1 MLKLSTC
8 LIRRFNERMSKVNFK
23 RDVLNLTVIVSAL
36 GYFVDIYDL
45 VLFSIVRVASLR
57 DLGVPEGELLGV
69 GIQLLNMQMTGM
81 LIGGIVW
88 GILGDKLGRVSVL
101 FGSILMYSLANI
113 ANGLIHSVEA
123 YSWLR
128 LIAGIGLAGELGAA
142 ITLVSES
149 LPKES
154 RGIGTS
160 VVAGI
165 GVSGALLAAT
175 IGKHFPWQ
183 FAYMAGGGLGLAL
196 LILRV
201 KMLESGMFSQ
211 LRDEADVSRGDISM
225 LFTNL
230 ERFGRYMD
238 CILIGLPLWFVI
250 GILVTFSPEICAEL
264 GATGPVSAGDG
275 IFWAYTGLVIG
286 DIGSGALS
294 QWLKSR
300 KATLWIFQLASA
312 ALIILFLA
320 SKNMSPDY
328 YYLLC
333 FLLGCSVGYWAIFV
347 TVAAE
352 QFGTNLR
359 ATVTTTVPNF
369 VRGSVVLITT
379 AFTALRSNVGTI
391 QSALTVGIVCVT
403 IGLFALKRLKESFGR
418 DLNWVES

>member
-1 MLKLSTC
+1 MAQL
-8 LIRRFNERMSKVNFK
+8 NFK

-57 DLGVPEGELLGV
+57 DLGVAEADLLPVGV
-69 GIQLLNMQMTGM
+69 RLLNMQMTGM

-113 ANGLIHSVEA
+113 ANGMVTDVESYA
-123 YSWLR
+123 WLR

-160 VVAGI
+160 LVAGI
-165 GVSGALLAAT
+165 GVSGSLLAAT
-175 IGKHFPWQ
+175 VGKHFSWQ
-183 FAYMAGGGLGLAL
+183 TAYIIGGCLGLSL

-201 KMLESGMFSQ
+201 KLLESGMFDQMRVES
-211 LRDEADVSRGDISM
+211 RIRRGDIMM
-225 LFTNL
+225 LFNNI
-230 ERFGRYMD
+230 ERFGRYVD
-238 CILIGLPLWFVI
+238 CILIGLPIWFVI
-250 GILVTFSPEICAEL
+250 GILVTFSPEICKEL
-264 GATGPVSAGDG
+264 GVTGTISAGDA
-275 IFWAYTGLVIG
+275 IFWTYAGLVIG
-286 DIGSGALS
+286 DIASGLLS

-300 KATLWIFQLASA
+300 KTTLWIFQIASA
-312 ALIILFLA
+312 ILILIYLF
-320 SKNMSPDY
+320 SRGMTPDY

-369 VRGSVVLITT
+369 VRGSVVVIST
-379 AFTALRSNVGTI
+379 AFTIFKDKVGTI
-391 QSALTVGIVCVT
+391 QSAITVGMICVV
-403 IGLFALKRLKESFGR
+403 IGMFALKRIKESFGR
-418 DLNWVES
+418 DLNWMES

>member
-1 MLKLSTC
+1 MQGINL
-8 LIRRFNERMSKVNFK
+8 K

-57 DLGVPEGELLGV
+57 DLGVAEADLLSV
-69 GIQLLNMQMTGM
+69 GIRLLNMQMTGM

-113 ANGLIHSVEA
+113 ANGLISSVDA
-123 YSWLR
+123 YAWLR
-128 LIAGIGLAGELGAA
+128 LVAGIGLAGELGAA

-160 VVAGI
+160 IVAGV

-183 FAYMAGGGLGLAL
+183 FAYIAGGSLGLLL

-211 LRDEADVSRGDISM
+211 MRDDSDISRGDIRM

-238 CILIGLPLWFVI
+238 CILIGIPLWFVI
-250 GILVTFSPEICAEL
+250 GILVTFSPEICKAL
-264 GATGPVSAGDG
+264 GATGVVSAGDG
-275 IFWAYTGLVIG
+275 IFWAYTGLVVG
-286 DIGSGALS
+286 DIGSGLVS

-300 KATLWIFQLASA
+300 KATLWIFQIASA
-312 ALIILFLA
+312 ALILLFLF
-320 SKNMSPDY
+320 STNMSPNY
-328 YYLLC
+328 YYFLC
-333 FLLGCSVGYWAIFV
+333 FMLGCAVGYWAIFV

-359 ATVTTTVPNF
+359 ATVATTVPNF
-369 VRGSVVLITT
+369 VRGSVVIITT
-379 AFTALRSNVGTI
+379 AFTALQAKVGI
-391 QSALTVGIVCVT
+391 VQSALTVGMVCVA
-403 IGLFALKRLKESFGR
+403 IGLFALKRLKESFGK
-418 DLNWVES
+418 DLNWLES

>member
-1 MLKLSTC
+1 MHGINL
-8 LIRRFNERMSKVNFK
+8 K

-57 DLGVPEGELLGV
+57 DLGVAEADLLSV
-69 GIQLLNMQMTGM
+69 GIRLLNMQMTGM

-113 ANGLIHSVEA
+113 ANGLISSVDA
-123 YSWLR
+123 YAWLR
-128 LIAGIGLAGELGAA
+128 LVAGIGLAGELGAA

-160 VVAGI
+160 VVAGV

-183 FAYMAGGGLGLAL
+183 FAYIAGGSLGLLL

-211 LRDEADVSRGDISM
+211 MRDDSDISRGDIRM

-238 CILIGLPLWFVI
+238 CILIGIPLWFVI
-250 GILVTFSPEICAEL
+250 GILVTFSPEICKAL
-264 GATGPVSAGDG
+264 GATGVVSAGDG
-275 IFWAYTGLVIG
+275 IFWAYTGLVVG
-286 DIGSGALS
+286 DIGSGLVS

-312 ALIILFLA
+312 ALILLFLF
-320 SKNMSPDY
+320 STNMSPNY
-328 YYLLC
+328 YYFLC
-333 FLLGCSVGYWAIFV
+333 FMLGCAVGYWAIFV

-359 ATVTTTVPNF
+359 ATVATTVPNF
-369 VRGSVVLITT
+369 VRGSVVIITT
-379 AFTALRSNVGTI
+379 AFTALQAKVGI
-391 QSALTVGIVCVT
+391 VQSALTVGMVCVA
-403 IGLFALKRLKESFGR
+403 IGLFALKRLKESFGK
-418 DLNWVES
+418 DLNWLES

>member
-1 MLKLSTC
+1 MQGINL
-8 LIRRFNERMSKVNFK
+8 K

-57 DLGVPEGELLGV
+57 DLGVAEADLLSV
-69 GIQLLNMQMTGM
+69 GIRLLNMQMTGM

-113 ANGLIHSVEA
+113 ANGLISSVDA
-123 YSWLR
+123 YAWLR
-128 LIAGIGLAGELGAA
+128 LVAGIGLAGELGAA

-160 VVAGI
+160 VVAGV

-183 FAYMAGGGLGLAL
+183 FAYIAGGSLGLLL

-211 LRDEADVSRGDISM
+211 MRDESDISRGDIRM

-238 CILIGLPLWFVI
+238 CILIGIPLWFVI
-250 GILVTFSPEICAEL
+250 GILVTFSPEICKAL
-264 GATGPVSAGDG
+264 GATGVVSAGDG
-275 IFWAYTGLVIG
+275 IFWAYTGLVVG
-286 DIGSGALS
+286 DIGSGLVS

-312 ALIILFLA
+312 ALILLFLF
-320 SKNMSPDY
+320 STNMSPNY
-328 YYLLC
+328 YYFLC
-333 FLLGCSVGYWAIFV
+333 FMLGCAVGYWAIFV

-359 ATVTTTVPNF
+359 ATVATTVPNF
-369 VRGSVVLITT
+369 VRGSVVIITT
-379 AFTALRSNVGTI
+379 AFTALQAKVGI
-391 QSALTVGIVCVT
+391 VQSALTVGMVCVA

-418 DLNWVES
+418 DLNWLES

>member
-1 MLKLSTC
+1 MKEINL
-8 LIRRFNERMSKVNFK
+8 K

-57 DLGVPEGELLGV
+57 DLGVAESELLPVGV
-69 GIQLLNMQMTGM
+69 RLLNMQMTGM
-81 LIGGIVW
+81 LLGGIIW

-113 ANGLIHSVEA
+113 ANGMVTDVETYA
-123 YSWLR
+123 WLR

-160 VVAGI
+160 VVAGV

-175 IGKHFPWQ
+175 VGKYFSWQTAYIIGG
-183 FAYMAGGGLGLAL
+183 ALGLTL

-201 KMLESGMFSQ
+201 KMLESGMFHQ
-211 LRDEADVSRGDISM
+211 VKGDDGIRRGDVAM
-225 LFTNL
+225 LFNNL

-238 CILIGLPLWFVI
+238 CILIGVPLWFVI
-250 GILVTFSPEICAEL
+250 GILVTFAPEICSAL

-275 IFWAYTGLVIG
+275 IFWAYAGLVVG
-286 DIGSGALS
+286 DIGSGIVS

-300 KATLWIFQLASA
+300 KLTLWIFQIASA
-312 ALIILFLA
+312 ILIVTYLF
-320 SKNMSPDY
+320 STNMPPSY

-333 FLLGCSVGYWAIFV
+333 FLMGCSVGYWAIFV

-369 VRGSVVLITT
+369 VRGSVVIITT
-379 AFTALRSNVGTI
+379 SFAFLKERVGII
-391 QSALTVGIVCVT
+391 QSALTVGMVCVV
-403 IGLFALKRLKESFGR
+403 IGFFALRRIKESFGR
-418 DLNWVES
+418 DLNWVEH

>member
-1 MLKLSTC
+1 MRELNL
-8 LIRRFNERMSKVNFK
+8 K

-57 DLGVPEGELLGV
+57 DLGVAETDLLAVGV
-69 GIQLLNMQMTGM
+69 RLLNMQMTGM
-81 LIGGIVW
+81 LVGGIVW

-113 ANGLIHSVEA
+113 ANGLISSVEA
-123 YSWLR
+123 YAWLR

-160 VVAGI
+160 VVAGV

-175 IGKHFPWQ
+175 IGKHFSWQ
-183 FAYMAGGGLGLAL
+183 VAYIAGGSLGLLL

-211 LRDEADVSRGDISM
+211 MRDDTDVSRGDITM

-238 CILIGLPLWFVI
+238 CILIGIPLWFVI
-250 GILVTFSPEICAEL
+250 GILVTFSPEICREL

-275 IFWAYTGLVIG
+275 IFWAYTGLVVG
-286 DIGSGALS
+286 DIGSGLVS

-300 KATLWIFQLASA
+300 KATLWIFQLGSA
-312 ALIILFLA
+312 ALILVFLF
-320 SKNMSPDY
+320 SRNMTPNY
-328 YYLLC
+328 YYFLC
-333 FLLGCSVGYWAIFV
+333 FMLGCGVGYWAIFV

-359 ATVTTTVPNF
+359 ATVATTVPNF
-369 VRGSVVLITT
+369 VRGSVVVITT
-379 AFTALRSNVGTI
+379 AFTYLQFKVGI
-391 QSALTVGIVCVT
+391 VQSALTVGMVCVL
-403 IGLFALKRLKESFGR
+403 IGMFALKRLKESFGK
-418 DLNWVES
+418 DLNWLEG

>member
-1 MLKLSTC
+1 M
-8 LIRRFNERMSKVNFK
+8 REVNLK

-57 DLGVPEGELLGV
+57 DLGVPETELLSVGV
-69 GIQLLNMQMTGM
+69 RLLNMQMTGM
-81 LIGGIVW
+81 LIGGIIW
-88 GILGDKLGRVSVL
+88 GVLGDKLGRVSVL

-113 ANGLIHSVEA
+113 ANGMITSVDA
-123 YSWLR
+123 YAWLR
-128 LIAGIGLAGELGAA
+128 LVAGIGLAGELGAA

-175 IGKHFPWQ
+175 IGKHFSWQ
-183 FAYMAGGGLGLAL
+183 FAYIAGGSLGLLL

-211 LRDEADVSRGDISM
+211 MRDESDISRGDITM

-238 CILIGLPLWFVI
+238 CILIGIPLWFVI
-250 GILVTFSPEICAEL
+250 GILVTFSPEICKEL
-264 GATGPVSAGDG
+264 GATGTVSAGDG
-275 IFWAYTGLVIG
+275 IFWAYAGLVVG
-286 DIGSGALS
+286 DIGSGLVS

-300 KATLWIFQLASA
+300 KLTLWIFQLASA
-312 ALIILFLA
+312 ALIVLFLS
-320 SKNMSPDY
+320 SKGMHPNY
-328 YYLLC
+328 YYALC
-333 FLLGCSVGYWAIFV
+333 FALGCSVGYWAIFV

-359 ATVTTTVPNF
+359 ATVATTVPNF
-369 VRGSVVLITT
+369 VRGSVVVVTT
-379 AFTALRSNVGTI
+379 AFTALQLHVGI
-391 QSALTVGIVCVT
+391 VQSALAVGAVSVL
-403 IGLFALKRLKESFGR
+403 IGLFALRRLKESFGK
-418 DLNWVES
+418 DLNWLET

>member
-1 MLKLSTC
+1 
-8 LIRRFNERMSKVNFK
+8 
-23 RDVLNLTVIVSAL
+23 VLNLTVIVSAL

-57 DLGVPEGELLGV
+57 DLGVAEADLLSV
-69 GIQLLNMQMTGM
+69 GIRLLNMQMTGM

-113 ANGLIHSVEA
+113 ANGLISSVDA
-123 YSWLR
+123 YAWLR
-128 LIAGIGLAGELGAA
+128 LVAGIGLAGELGAA

-160 VVAGI
+160 IVAGV

-183 FAYMAGGGLGLAL
+183 FAYIAGGSLGLLL

-211 LRDEADVSRGDISM
+211 MRDDSDIRRGDIRM

-238 CILIGLPLWFVI
+238 CILIGIPLWFVI
-250 GILVTFSPEICAEL
+250 GILVTFSPEICKAL
-264 GATGPVSAGDG
+264 GATGVVSAGDG
-275 IFWAYTGLVIG
+275 IFWAYTGLVVG
-286 DIGSGALS
+286 DIGSGLVS

-300 KATLWIFQLASA
+300 KATLWIFQIASA
-312 ALIILFLA
+312 ALILLFLF
-320 SKNMSPDY
+320 STNMSPNY
-328 YYLLC
+328 YYFLC
-333 FLLGCSVGYWAIFV
+333 FMLGCAVGYWAIFV

-359 ATVTTTVPNF
+359 ATVATTVPNF
-369 VRGSVVLITT
+369 VRGSVVIITT
-379 AFTALRSNVGTI
+379 AFTALQAKVGI
-391 QSALTVGIVCVT
+391 VQSALTVGMVCVA
-403 IGLFALKRLKESFGR
+403 IGLFALKRLKESFGK
-418 DLNWVES
+418 DLNWLES

>member
-1 MLKLSTC
+1 MQGINL
-8 LIRRFNERMSKVNFK
+8 K

-57 DLGVPEGELLGV
+57 DLGVAEADLLSV
-69 GIQLLNMQMTGM
+69 GIRLLNMQMTGM

-113 ANGLIHSVEA
+113 ANGLISSVDA
-123 YSWLR
+123 YAWLR
-128 LIAGIGLAGELGAA
+128 LVAGIGLAGELGAA

-160 VVAGI
+160 IVAGV

-183 FAYMAGGGLGLAL
+183 FAYIAGGSLGLLL

-211 LRDEADVSRGDISM
+211 MRDDSDIRRGDIRM

-238 CILIGLPLWFVI
+238 CILIGIPLWFVI
-250 GILVTFSPEICAEL
+250 GILVTFSPEICKAL
-264 GATGPVSAGDG
+264 GATGVVSAGDG
-275 IFWAYTGLVIG
+275 IFWAYTGLVVG
-286 DIGSGALS
+286 DIGSGLVS

-300 KATLWIFQLASA
+300 KATLWIFQIASA
-312 ALIILFLA
+312 ALILLFLF
-320 SKNMSPDY
+320 STNMSPNY
-328 YYLLC
+328 YYFLC
-333 FLLGCSVGYWAIFV
+333 FMLGCAVGYWAIFV

-359 ATVTTTVPNF
+359 ATVATTVPNF
-369 VRGSVVLITT
+369 VRGSVVIITT
-379 AFTALRSNVGTI
+379 AFTALQAKVGI
-391 QSALTVGIVCVT
+391 VQSALTVGMVCVA
-403 IGLFALKRLKESFGR
+403 IGLFALKRLKESFGK
-418 DLNWVES
+418 DLNWLES

>member
-1 MLKLSTC
+1 M
-8 LIRRFNERMSKVNFK
+8 REVNLK

-57 DLGVPEGELLGV
+57 DLGVPETELLTVGV
-69 GIQLLNMQMTGM
+69 RLLNMQMTGM

-113 ANGLIHSVEA
+113 ANGMITSVDA
-123 YSWLR
+123 YAWLR
-128 LIAGIGLAGELGAA
+128 LVAGIGLAGELGAA

-175 IGKHFPWQ
+175 IGKHFSWQ
-183 FAYMAGGGLGLAL
+183 FAYIAGGSLGLLL

-211 LRDEADVSRGDISM
+211 MRDESDISRGDITM

-238 CILIGLPLWFVI
+238 CILIGIPLWFVI
-250 GILVTFSPEICAEL
+250 GILVTFSPEICKEL
-264 GATGPVSAGDG
+264 GATGTVSAGDG
-275 IFWAYTGLVIG
+275 IFWAYAGLVVG
-286 DIGSGALS
+286 DIGSGLVS

-300 KATLWIFQLASA
+300 KLTLWIFQLASA
-312 ALIILFLA
+312 ALIVIFLS
-320 SKNMSPDY
+320 SKGMHPNY
-328 YYLLC
+328 YYALC
-333 FLLGCSVGYWAIFV
+333 FALGCSVGYWAIFV

-359 ATVTTTVPNF
+359 ATVATTVPNF
-369 VRGSVVLITT
+369 VRGSVVVVTT
-379 AFTALRSNVGTI
+379 AFTTLQSHVGI
-391 QSALTVGIVCVT
+391 VQSALAVGAVSVL
-403 IGLFALKRLKESFGR
+403 IGFFALRRLKESFGK
-418 DLNWVES
+418 DLNWLEV

>member
-1 MLKLSTC
+1 MQGINL
-8 LIRRFNERMSKVNFK
+8 K

-57 DLGVPEGELLGV
+57 DLGVAEADLLSV
-69 GIQLLNMQMTGM
+69 GIRLLNMQMTGM
-81 LIGGIVW
+81 LVGGIVW

-113 ANGLIHSVEA
+113 ANGLITSVDA
-123 YSWLR
+123 YAWLR
-128 LIAGIGLAGELGAA
+128 LVAGIGLAGELGAA

-160 VVAGI
+160 IVAGV

-183 FAYMAGGGLGLAL
+183 FAYIAGGSLGLLL

-211 LRDEADVSRGDISM
+211 MRDESDISRGDIRM

-238 CILIGLPLWFVI
+238 CILIGIPLWFVI
-250 GILVTFSPEICAEL
+250 GILVTFSPEICKAL
-264 GATGPVSAGDG
+264 GATGVVSAGDG
-275 IFWAYTGLVIG
+275 IFWAYSGLVVG
-286 DIGSGALS
+286 DIGSGLVS

-312 ALIILFLA
+312 ALILLFLF
-320 SKNMSPDY
+320 STNMSPNY
-328 YYLLC
+328 YYFLC
-333 FLLGCSVGYWAIFV
+333 FMLGCGVGYWAIFV

-359 ATVTTTVPNF
+359 ATVATTVPNF
-369 VRGSVVLITT
+369 VRGSVVIITT
-379 AFTALRSNVGTI
+379 AFTALQAKVGI
-391 QSALTVGIVCVT
+391 VQSALTVGMVCVT
-403 IGLFALKRLKESFGR
+403 IGLFALKRLKESFGK
-418 DLNWVES
+418 DLNWLES

>member
-1 MLKLSTC
+1 
-8 LIRRFNERMSKVNFK
+8 
-23 RDVLNLTVIVSAL
+23 
-36 GYFVDIYDL
+36 
-45 VLFSIVRVASLR
+45 VR
-57 DLGVPEGELLGV
+57 
-69 GIQLLNMQMTGM
+69 LLNMQMTGM
-81 LIGGIVW
+81 LVGGIVW
-88 GILGDKLGRVSVL
+88 GVLGDKLGRVSVL

-113 ANGLIHSVEA
+113 ANGLISSVEA
-123 YSWLR
+123 YAWLR

-160 VVAGI
+160 VVAGV

-175 IGKHFPWQ
+175 IGKHFSWQ
-183 FAYMAGGGLGLAL
+183 VAYIAGGSLGLLL

-211 LRDEADVSRGDISM
+211 MRDDMDVTRGDITM

-238 CILIGLPLWFVI
+238 CILIGIPLWFVI
-250 GILVTFSPEICAEL
+250 GILVTFSPEICKEL
-264 GATGPVSAGDG
+264 GASGPVSAGDG
-275 IFWAYTGLVIG
+275 IFWAYTGLVVG
-286 DIGSGALS
+286 DIGSGLVS

-312 ALIILFLA
+312 ALILVFLF
-320 SKNMSPDY
+320 SRNMTPNY
-328 YYLLC
+328 YYFLC
-333 FLLGCSVGYWAIFV
+333 FMLGCGVGYWAIFV

-359 ATVTTTVPNF
+359 ATVATTVPNF

-379 AFTALRSNVGTI
+379 AFTYLQFKVGI
-391 QSALTVGIVCVT
+391 VQSALTVGMVCVL
-403 IGLFALKRLKESFGR
+403 IGIFALNRLKESFGK
-418 DLNWVES
+418 DLNWLET

>member
-1 MLKLSTC
+1 MQ
-8 LIRRFNERMSKVNFK
+8 EVNFR

-45 VLFSIVRVASLR
+45 VLFSIVRIPSLR
-57 DLGVPEGELLGV
+57 DLGVPETELLTVGV
-69 GIQLLNMQMTGM
+69 RLLNMQMTGM
-81 LIGGIVW
+81 LLGGIVW

-113 ANGLIHSVEA
+113 ANGMTTNVEA
-123 YSWLR
+123 YAWLR
-128 LIAGIGLAGELGAA
+128 FIAGIGLAGELGAA

-183 FAYMAGGGLGLAL
+183 FAYIAGGILGLLL

-211 LRDEADVSRGDISM
+211 IRQDVAVVRGDIRM

-230 ERFGRYMD
+230 ERFGRYID
-238 CILIGLPLWFVI
+238 CILIGIPLWFVI
-250 GILVTFSPEICAEL
+250 GILVTFSPEICKEL
-264 GATGPVSAGDG
+264 GATGPISAGDG
-275 IFWAYTGLVIG
+275 IFWAYFGLVIG
-286 DIGSGALS
+286 DIGSGVVS

-300 KATLWIFQLASA
+300 KATLWIFKTLSA
-312 ALIILFLA
+312 LLVLLFLF
-320 SKNMSPDY
+320 SKGKPPNY
-328 YYLLC
+328 YYALC
-333 FLLGCSVGYWAIFV
+333 FLLGCAVGYWAIFV
-347 TVAAE
+347 TIAAE

-369 VRGSVVLITT
+369 VRGSVVVITT
-379 AFTALRSNVGTI
+379 AFTTLQNSVGI
-391 QSALTVGIVCVT
+391 VQSALTVGMVCIC
-403 IGLFALKRLKESFGR
+403 IGMFALNRIKESFGK
-418 DLNWVES
+418 DLNWLES

>member
-1 MLKLSTC
+1 MKDINL
-8 LIRRFNERMSKVNFK
+8 K

-57 DLGVPEGELLGV
+57 DLGVAESELLPVGV
-69 GIQLLNMQMTGM
+69 RLLNMQMTGM
-81 LIGGIVW
+81 LVGGIIW

-113 ANGLIHSVEA
+113 ANGMVTDVETYA
-123 YSWLR
+123 WLR

-160 VVAGI
+160 VVAGV

-175 IGKHFPWQ
+175 VGKYFSWQTAYIIGG
-183 FAYMAGGGLGLAL
+183 ALGLTL

-201 KMLESGMFSQ
+201 KMLESGMFHQ
-211 LRDEADVSRGDISM
+211 VKGDDGIRRGDVSM
-225 LFTNL
+225 LFNNL

-238 CILIGLPLWFVI
+238 CILIGIPLWFVI
-250 GILVTFSPEICAEL
+250 GILVTFAPEICSAL

-275 IFWAYTGLVIG
+275 IFWAYAGLVVG
-286 DIGSGALS
+286 DIGSGIVS

-300 KATLWIFQLASA
+300 KLTLWIFQITSA
-312 ALIILFLA
+312 ILIIIYLF
-320 SKNMSPDY
+320 SKNMPPSY

-333 FLLGCSVGYWAIFV
+333 FLMGCSVGYWAIFV

-369 VRGSVVLITT
+369 VRGSVVIITT
-379 AFTALRSNVGTI
+379 SFAFLKERVGII
-391 QSALTVGIVCVT
+391 QSALTVGMVCVV
-403 IGLFALKRLKESFGR
+403 IGFFALRRIKESFGR
-418 DLNWVES
+418 DLNWVEH

>member
-1 MLKLSTC
+1 MQGINL
-8 LIRRFNERMSKVNFK
+8 K

-57 DLGVPEGELLGV
+57 DLGVAEADLLSV
-69 GIQLLNMQMTGM
+69 GIRLLNMQMTGM

-113 ANGLIHSVEA
+113 ANGLISSVEA
-123 YSWLR
+123 YAWLR
-128 LIAGIGLAGELGAA
+128 LVAGIGLAGELGAA

-160 VVAGI
+160 IVAGV

-183 FAYMAGGGLGLAL
+183 FAYIAGGSLGLLL

-211 LRDEADVSRGDISM
+211 IRDESDISRGDIRM

-238 CILIGLPLWFVI
+238 CILIGIPLWFVI
-250 GILVTFSPEICAEL
+250 GILVTFSPEICKAL
-264 GATGPVSAGDG
+264 GATGVVSAGDG
-275 IFWAYTGLVIG
+275 IFWAYTGLVVG
-286 DIGSGALS
+286 DIGSGLVS

-312 ALIILFLA
+312 ALILLFLF
-320 SKNMSPDY
+320 STNMSPNY
-328 YYLLC
+328 YYFLC
-333 FLLGCSVGYWAIFV
+333 FMLGCAVGYWAIFV

-359 ATVTTTVPNF
+359 ATVATTVPNF
-369 VRGSVVLITT
+369 VRGSVVIITT
-379 AFTALRSNVGTI
+379 AFTALQAKVGI
-391 QSALTVGIVCVT
+391 VQSALTVGMVCVA

-418 DLNWVES
+418 DLNWLES

>member
-1 MLKLSTC
+1 MQGINL
-8 LIRRFNERMSKVNFK
+8 K

-57 DLGVPEGELLGV
+57 DLGVAEADLLSV
-69 GIQLLNMQMTGM
+69 GIRLLNMQMTGM
-81 LIGGIVW
+81 LVGGIVW

-113 ANGLIHSVEA
+113 ANGLISSVDA
-123 YSWLR
+123 YAWLR
-128 LIAGIGLAGELGAA
+128 LVAGIGLAGELGAA

-160 VVAGI
+160 IVAGV

-183 FAYMAGGGLGLAL
+183 FAYIAGGCLGLLL

-211 LRDEADVSRGDISM
+211 MRDESDISRGDIRM

-238 CILIGLPLWFVI
+238 CILIGIPLWFVI
-250 GILVTFSPEICAEL
+250 GILVTFSPEICKAL
-264 GATGPVSAGDG
+264 GATGVVSAGDG
-275 IFWAYTGLVIG
+275 IFWAYSGLVVG
-286 DIGSGALS
+286 DIGSGLVS

-312 ALIILFLA
+312 ALILLFLF
-320 SKNMSPDY
+320 STNMSPNY
-328 YYLLC
+328 YYFLC
-333 FLLGCSVGYWAIFV
+333 FLLGCGVGYWAIFV

-359 ATVTTTVPNF
+359 ATVATTVPNF
-369 VRGSVVLITT
+369 VRGSVVIITT
-379 AFTALRSNVGTI
+379 AFTALQAKVGI
-391 QSALTVGIVCVT
+391 VQSALTVGMVCVA

-418 DLNWVES
+418 DLNWLES

>member
-1 MLKLSTC
+1 MAQL
-8 LIRRFNERMSKVNFK
+8 NFK

-57 DLGVPEGELLGV
+57 DLGVAEADLLPVGV
-69 GIQLLNMQMTGM
+69 RLLNMQMTGM

-113 ANGLIHSVEA
+113 ANGMVTDVESYA
-123 YSWLR
+123 WLR

-160 VVAGI
+160 LVAGI
-165 GVSGALLAAT
+165 GVSGSLLAAT
-175 IGKHFPWQ
+175 VGKHFSWQ
-183 FAYMAGGGLGLAL
+183 TAYIIGGCLGLSL

-201 KMLESGMFSQ
+201 KLLESGMFDQMRVES
-211 LRDEADVSRGDISM
+211 RIRRGDIMM
-225 LFTNL
+225 LFNNI
-230 ERFGRYMD
+230 ERFGRYVD
-238 CILIGLPLWFVI
+238 CILIGLPIWFVI
-250 GILVTFSPEICAEL
+250 GILVTFSPEICKEL
-264 GATGPVSAGDG
+264 GVTGTISAGDA
-275 IFWAYTGLVIG
+275 IFWTYAGLVIG
-286 DIGSGALS
+286 DIASGLLS

-300 KATLWIFQLASA
+300 KTTLWIFQIASA
-312 ALIILFLA
+312 ILILIYLF
-320 SKNMSPDY
+320 SRGMTPDY

-369 VRGSVVLITT
+369 VRGSVVVIST
-379 AFTALRSNVGTI
+379 AFTIFKDKVGTI
-391 QSALTVGIVCVT
+391 QSALTVGMICVV
-403 IGLFALKRLKESFGR
+403 IGMFALKRIKESFGR
-418 DLNWVES
+418 DLNWMES

>member
-1 MLKLSTC
+1 MQGINL
-8 LIRRFNERMSKVNFK
+8 K

-57 DLGVPEGELLGV
+57 DLGVAEADLLSV
-69 GIQLLNMQMTGM
+69 GIRLLNMQMTGM
-81 LIGGIVW
+81 LVGGIVW

-113 ANGLIHSVEA
+113 ANGLISSVDA
-123 YSWLR
+123 YAWLR
-128 LIAGIGLAGELGAA
+128 LVAGIGLAGELGAA

-160 VVAGI
+160 IVAGV

-183 FAYMAGGGLGLAL
+183 FAYIAGGSLGLLL

-211 LRDEADVSRGDISM
+211 MRDESDISRGDIRM

-238 CILIGLPLWFVI
+238 CILIGIPLWFVI
-250 GILVTFSPEICAEL
+250 GILVTFSPEICKAL
-264 GATGPVSAGDG
+264 GATGVVSAGDG
-275 IFWAYTGLVIG
+275 IFWAYSGLVVG
-286 DIGSGALS
+286 DIGSGLVS

-312 ALIILFLA
+312 ALILLFLF
-320 SKNMSPDY
+320 STNMSPNY
-328 YYLLC
+328 YYFLC
-333 FLLGCSVGYWAIFV
+333 FMLGCGVGYWAIFV

-359 ATVTTTVPNF
+359 ATVATTVPNF
-369 VRGSVVLITT
+369 VRGSVVIITT
-379 AFTALRSNVGTI
+379 AFTALQAKVGI
-391 QSALTVGIVCVT
+391 VQSALTVGMVCVA
-403 IGLFALKRLKESFGR
+403 IGLFALKRLKESFGK
-418 DLNWVES
+418 DLNWLES

>member
-1 MLKLSTC
+1 MTNLNL
-8 LIRRFNERMSKVNFK
+8 K

-45 VLFSIVRVASLR
+45 VLFSIVRVASLK
-57 DLGVPEGELLGV
+57 DLGIAEADLLQVGV
-69 GIQLLNMQMTGM
+69 KLLNMQMTGM
-81 LIGGIVW
+81 LIGGVVW
-88 GILGDKLGRVSVL
+88 GVLGDKLGRVSVL

-113 ANGLIHSVEA
+113 ANGLVSDVET

-128 LIAGIGLAGELGAA
+128 FIAGIGLAGELGAA

-160 VVAGI
+160 VVAGV

-175 IGKHFPWQ
+175 VGKYLSWQTAYIIG
-183 FAYMAGGGLGLAL
+183 GCLGLAL

-201 KMLESGMFSQ
+201 KMLESGMFHKM
-211 LRDEADVSRGDISM
+211 RDEVNVRRGDIMM

-230 ERFGRYMD
+230 ERFGRYLD
-238 CILIGLPLWFVI
+238 CILIGVPLWFVI
-250 GILVTFSPEICAEL
+250 GILVTFSPEICREL

-275 IFWAYTGLVIG
+275 IFWAYAGLVVG
-286 DIGSGALS
+286 DIGSGIVS
-294 QWLKSR
+294 QWLNSR
-300 KATLWIFQLASA
+300 KKTLLIFQLASA
-312 ALIILFLA
+312 IFILVFLF
-320 SKNMSPDY
+320 SKGMSPEY
-328 YYLLC
+328 YYGLC
-333 FLLGCSVGYWAIFV
+333 FLMGCAVGYWAIFV

-369 VRGSVVLITT
+369 VRGSVVLVTT
-379 AFTALRSNVGTI
+379 AFTLLKGKVGTV
-391 QSALTVGIVCVT
+391 QSALTVGMVCVV
-403 IGLFALKRLKESFGR
+403 IGFFALRRIKESFGR
-418 DLNWVES
+418 DLNWTEV

>member
-1 MLKLSTC
+1 MQ
-8 LIRRFNERMSKVNFK
+8 EVNLK

-45 VLFSIVRVASLR
+45 VLFSIVRIASLR
-57 DLGVPEGELLGV
+57 DLGVSETDLLPVGV
-69 GIQLLNMQMTGM
+69 RLLNMQMTGM
-81 LIGGIVW
+81 LVGGIIW

-113 ANGLIHSVEA
+113 ANGMVTDVDTYA
-123 YSWLR
+123 WLR

-175 IGKHFPWQ
+175 VGKYFPWQ
-183 FAYMAGGGLGLAL
+183 VAYIVGGSLGLLL

-201 KMLESGMFSQ
+201 KMFESGMFSQ
-211 LRDEADVSRGDISM
+211 MKDDATVSRGDITM

-230 ERFGRYMD
+230 ERFGRYLD
-238 CILIGLPLWFVI
+238 CILIGIPLWFVI
-250 GILVTFSPEICAEL
+250 GILVTFSPEICTAL

-275 IFWAYTGLVIG
+275 IFWAYAGLVVG
-286 DIGSGALS
+286 DIGSGIMS
-294 QWLKSR
+294 QLLKSR

-312 ALIILFLA
+312 ALILVFLF
-320 SKNMSPDY
+320 SRNMSPNY
-328 YYLLC
+328 YYFLC
-333 FLLGCSVGYWAIFV
+333 FLLGCAVGYWAIFV

-369 VRGSVVLITT
+369 VRGSVVIITT
-379 AFTALRSNVGTI
+379 AFTILQSKVGII
-391 QSALTVGIVCVT
+391 QSALTVGTVCVLV
-403 IGLFALKRLKESFGR
+403 GMFALNRLRESFAK
-418 DLNWVES
+418 DLNWLES

>member
-1 MLKLSTC
+1 M
-8 LIRRFNERMSKVNFK
+8 REVNLR

-45 VLFSIVRVASLR
+45 VLFSIVRVSSLR
-57 DLGVPEGELLGV
+57 DLGVPEADLLPVGV
-69 GIQLLNMQMTGM
+69 RLLNMQMMGM
-81 LIGGIVW
+81 LIGGIGW

-113 ANGLIHSVEA
+113 ANGMITDVDSYA
-123 YSWLR
+123 WLR

-160 VVAGI
+160 IVAGV

-175 IGKHFPWQ
+175 IGKHFSWQ
-183 FAYMAGGGLGLAL
+183 FAYMAGGCLGLLL

-211 LRDEADVSRGDISM
+211 MRDDSDVSRGDITM

-238 CILIGLPLWFVI
+238 CILIGIPLWFVI
-250 GILVTFSPEICAEL
+250 GILVTFSPEICKEL

-275 IFWAYTGLVIG
+275 IFWAYAGLVVG
-286 DIGSGALS
+286 DIGSGVVS
-294 QWLKSR
+294 QVLKSR
-300 KATLWIFQLASA
+300 KATLWIFQVASA
-312 ALIILFLA
+312 VLILVFLF
-320 SKNMSPDY
+320 STKMSPSY
-328 YYLLC
+328 YYFLC
-333 FLLGCSVGYWAIFV
+333 FMLGCAVGYWAIFV

-369 VRGSVVLITT
+369 VRGSVVVVTT
-379 AFTALRSNVGTI
+379 AFTALQVKVGI
-391 QSALTVGIVCVT
+391 VQSALTVGMVCVL
-403 IGLFALKRLKESFGR
+403 IGMFALSRLRESFGK
-418 DLNWVES
+418 DLNWLES

>member
-1 MLKLSTC
+1 MRGINL
-8 LIRRFNERMSKVNFK
+8 K

-57 DLGVPEGELLGV
+57 DLGVAEADLLSV
-69 GIQLLNMQMTGM
+69 GIRLLNMQMTGM

-113 ANGLIHSVEA
+113 ANGLISSVDA
-123 YSWLR
+123 YAWLR
-128 LIAGIGLAGELGAA
+128 LVAGIGLAGELGAA

-160 VVAGI
+160 VVAGV

-183 FAYMAGGGLGLAL
+183 FAYIAGGSLGLLL

-211 LRDEADVSRGDISM
+211 MRDDSDISRGDIRM

-238 CILIGLPLWFVI
+238 CILIGIPLWFVI
-250 GILVTFSPEICAEL
+250 GILVTFSPEICKAL
-264 GATGPVSAGDG
+264 GATGVVSAGDG
-275 IFWAYTGLVIG
+275 IFWAYTGLVVG
-286 DIGSGALS
+286 DIGSGLVS

-300 KATLWIFQLASA
+300 KATLWIFQIASA
-312 ALIILFLA
+312 ALILLFLF
-320 SKNMSPDY
+320 STNMSPNY
-328 YYLLC
+328 YYFLC
-333 FLLGCSVGYWAIFV
+333 FMLGCAVGYWAIFV

-359 ATVTTTVPNF
+359 ATVATTVPNF
-369 VRGSVVLITT
+369 VRGSVVIITT
-379 AFTALRSNVGTI
+379 AFTALQAKVGI
-391 QSALTVGIVCVT
+391 VQSALTVGMVCVA
-403 IGLFALKRLKESFGR
+403 IGLFALKRLKESFGK
-418 DLNWVES
+418 DLNWLES

>member
-1 MLKLSTC
+1 MKN
-8 LIRRFNERMSKVNFK
+8 IR
-23 RDVLNLTVIVSAL
+23 RDVLNLTVLVSAL
-36 GYFVDIYDL
+36 GYFVDIYDR
-45 VLFSIVRVASLR
+45 VLFSIVRVASLK
-57 DLGVPEGELLGV
+57 DLGVPEPELLTVGV
-69 GIQLLNMQMTGM
+69 RLLNMQMTGM
-81 LIGGIVW
+81 LLGGIFW

-113 ANGLIHSVEA
+113 ANGMVTDVESYA
-123 YSWLR
+123 WLR

-160 VVAGI
+160 AVAAI
-165 GVSGALLAAT
+165 GVSGALLAAVV
-175 IGKHFPWQ
+175 GKNFSWHVS
-183 FAYMAGGGLGLAL
+183 YMIGGGLGLAL

-201 KMLESGMFSQ
+201 KMLESGMFAQ
-211 LRDEADVSRGDISM
+211 MRNEDDVRRGDITM

-238 CILIGLPLWFVI
+238 CILIGIPLWFVI
-250 GILVTFSPEICAEL
+250 GILVTFSPEICKEL

-286 DIGSGALS
+286 DIASGAVS

-300 KATLWIFQLASA
+300 KATLWIFQLTSA
-312 ALIILFLA
+312 ALILVFLF
-320 SKNMSPDY
+320 SKGMSPEY
-328 YYLLC
+328 YYAME

-347 TVAAE
+347 TVASE

-369 VRGSVVLITT
+369 VRGSVVLFTT
-379 AFTALRSNVGTI
+379 AFTTLKVTAGTI
-391 QSALTVGIVCVT
+391 QSALTVGMVSVVIA
-403 IGLFALKRLKESFGR
+403 LFALKRIKETFGR
-418 DLNWVES
+418 DLNWIES

>member
-1 MLKLSTC
+1 MQGINL
-8 LIRRFNERMSKVNFK
+8 K

-57 DLGVPEGELLGV
+57 DLGVAEADLLSV
-69 GIQLLNMQMTGM
+69 GIRLLNMQMTGM

-113 ANGLIHSVEA
+113 ANGLISSVDA
-123 YSWLR
+123 YAWLR
-128 LIAGIGLAGELGAA
+128 LVAGIGLAGELGAA

-160 VVAGI
+160 VVAGV

-183 FAYMAGGGLGLAL
+183 FAYIAGGSLGLLL

-211 LRDEADVSRGDISM
+211 MRDESDISRGDIRM

-238 CILIGLPLWFVI
+238 CILIGIPLWFVI
-250 GILVTFSPEICAEL
+250 GILVTFSPEICKAL
-264 GATGPVSAGDG
+264 GATGVVSAGDG
-275 IFWAYTGLVIG
+275 IFWAYTGLVVG
-286 DIGSGALS
+286 DIGSGLVS

-300 KATLWIFQLASA
+300 KATLWIFQIASA
-312 ALIILFLA
+312 ALILLFLF
-320 SKNMSPDY
+320 STNMSPNY
-328 YYLLC
+328 YYFLC
-333 FLLGCSVGYWAIFV
+333 FMLGCAVGYWAIFV

-359 ATVTTTVPNF
+359 ATVATTVPNF
-369 VRGSVVLITT
+369 VRGSVVIITT
-379 AFTALRSNVGTI
+379 AFTALQAKVGI
-391 QSALTVGIVCVT
+391 VQSALTVGMVCVA

-418 DLNWVES
+418 DLNWLES